1 MPLLC
6 DYCSLGKEWGI
17 ITPSPRATMRGEED
31 VACGIRS
38 TSSTVC
44 TPSGTHAYVKKWFK
58 DSTSTTWIVLT
69 VGCIA
74 SQLELGLSLSAS
86 KGEACRCLSERPSF
100 SFLAFISVRENEGR
114 RALGRLA
121 EDETPWDDLGQTVCP
136 RASVAKVTRNAT
148 ALERFGNSLVWIF
161 LLHKAREECYDPL
174 LCSFLDFLLAPQK
187 ALGQEQDDIFQ
198 NETVKQG
205 KARQDMA
212 RPDLLLSL
220 LLLWQGWLIGWNG
233 AKIPQE
239 PGQKEKVVVFI
250 PQKQQ
255 KIASD
260 FILGSLRMH
269 SRTTVLNLW
278 VATRPIWGLNS
289 PFTAVAEDRQQT
301 QILTSWLTTV
311 AQSQ

>member
-1 MPLLC
+1 
-6 DYCSLGKEWGI
+6 
-17 ITPSPRATMRGEED
+17 MRGEED

-44 TPSGTHAYVKKWFK
+44 TPSGTHAYVKKWFE
-58 DSTSTTWIVLT
+58 DSMSTTWIVLT

-136 RASVAKVTRNAT
+136 RASVAKVTRNAS
-148 ALERFGNSLVWIF
+148 ALERSGNSLVWIF

-205 KARQDMA
+205 KARQGKA
-212 RPDLLLSL
+212 
-220 LLLWQGWLIGWNG
+220 WL
-233 AKIPQE
+233 
-239 PGQKEKVVVFI
+239 
-250 PQKQQ
+250 
-255 KIASD
+255 
-260 FILGSLRMH
+260 
-269 SRTTVLNLW
+269 
-278 VATRPIWGLNS
+278 
-289 PFTAVAEDRQQT
+289 VAESSSPMTGLAHRMEWSQD
-301 QILTSWLTTV
+301 TSRARTERKGCRIHITKAAENCLRFY
-311 AQSQ
+311 SGEP